1 MGPPPDPAVISTS
14 PRWRWVRDFRPT
26 LRIASMKLVVPPMS
40 VLAALFLLV
49 LAVPTAHAASLTI
62 APAETTV
69 TIGDSFTLRV
79 VIDAVPDLKGAD
91 LIYGYTPARLTFT
104 SAQVGDALTG
114 LGGAIFD
121 TVLPDV
127 TAPPDS
133 VWYDAARLT
142 GTGSGPGVVAFLEF
156 GTHSQGNAT
165 VNCLFIDLRDSAN
178 APLSSSCAG
187 ALIHV
192 IGPVPVRPT
201 TWGRVKAHYR

>member
-1 MGPPPDPAVISTS
+1 
-14 PRWRWVRDFRPT
+14 
-26 LRIASMKLVVPPMS
+26 MKLSTLTTPLLA
-40 VLAALFLLV
+40 VLFMGV
-49 LAVPTAHAASLTI
+49 LAVPAAHAASLTI

-79 VIDAVPDLKGAD
+79 VVDAVPDLKGAD
-91 LIYGYTPARLTFT
+91 LIYGYTPVRLTFT

-114 LGGAIFD
+114 IGGAVFD

-142 GTGSGPGVVAFLEF
+142 GTGSGPGVVAFLQF
-156 GTHSQGNAT
+156 GTHTEGNAT
-165 VNCLFIDLRDSAN
+165 VNCLFTDLRDSVN
-178 APLSSSCAG
+178 APLSPSCAG

-201 TWGRVKAHYR
+201 TWGRVKALYR